1 MDMNL
6 LEQKIVESG
15 YRREFIAEK
24 LGLTRFGFR
33 DKINNPDRWKVSEVR
48 ELVKLLNISKADSR
62 KIFGI

>member
-6 LEQKIVESG
+6 LEQRIVESG

-48 ELVKLLNISKADSR
+48 ELVKLLNLSKADSR

>member
-1 MDMNL
+1 MDMKL

-33 DKINNPDRWKVSEVR
+33 DKINNPDRWKVSEVK

>member
-1 MDMNL
+1 MDMTL

>member
-15 YRREFIAEK
+15 YRREFIAKK

-33 DKINNPDRWKVSEVR
+33 DKINNPDRWKISEVR

>member
-33 DKINNPDRWKVSEVR
+33 DKINNPERWKVSEVK
-48 ELVKLLNISKADSR
+48 ELVKLLNISKVDSR

>member
-33 DKINNPDRWKVSEVR
+33 EKINNPDRWKVSEVR